1 MIDIRER
8 CPISCI
14 AHEMDEYVCNR
25 LHCLKHKAYE
35 QGRAEERKNF
45 EDIEMGL
52 SEEDA
57 RRIREEAYEQGKQE
71 QILAQANHD
80 QAVQDAYER
89 GKADVINKI
98 IPFIKHSHFVA
109 GYGDMIYALHMAIDL
124 GIDFE
129 ACKKEEHK

>member
-25 LHCLKHKAYE
+25 LHCLKH
-35 QGRAEERKNF
+35 Q
-45 EDIEMGL
+45 
-52 SEEDA
+52 
-57 RRIREEAYEQGKQE
+57 AYEQGKQE

-129 ACKKEEHK
+129 ACKKEGHK